1 MKKSTKIILSILGLG
16 INTACIIFYLATRKP
31 ATSED
36 SAPIATYESTQL
48 IQELDTDSTVAKK
61 IMEKNI
67 AVNGMVKEVKTM
79 DHSVILDAGE
89 AAYIICSFDSIA
101 FETCKPSFKEG
112 QKTSIKGIFYNY
124 SKTEDD
130 GMGLIPAE
138 KNANLKTC
146 FIHTNK

>member
-16 INTACIIFYLATRKP
+16 VITAGIVLYMATRKP

-36 SAPIATYESTQL
+36 SAPIATYESAQL

-67 AVNGMVKEVKTM
+67 AVNGKVKEVKTM

-89 AAYIICSFDSIA
+89 SSYIICSFDSAA
-101 FETCKPSFKEG
+101 FEKCKVSFHEG
-112 QKTSIKGIFYNY
+112 QSASIKGIFYNY

-130 GMGLIPAE
+130 GMGLMPAE

-146 FIHTNK
+146 FIYTNK

>member
-16 INTACIIFYLATRKP
+16 IITAGIVFYIATRKP

-36 SAPIATYESTQL
+36 SSPVAVFESAQL
-48 IQELDTDSTVAKK
+48 IQQLDTDTTVSKK

-67 AVNGMVKEVKTM
+67 AVNGIIKEIKSV
-79 DHSVILDAGE
+79 DHSIILDAGE
-89 AAYIICSFDSIA
+89 SCYIICSFDSVA
-101 FETCKPSFKEG
+101 FEKCKPAFQEG
-112 QKTSIKGIFYNY
+112 KQTSIKGIFYSY

-138 KNANLKTC
+138 KNAILKTC
-146 FIHTNK
+146 FLHTNK